1 MTVAAVHPDTASLE
15 LHLEVGNEVFRKLG
29 EMITLREI
37 QVYGR
42 VSQRAREMMEQKVR
56 MLGGSRLTVTEKCA
70 GFANLPH
77 VRD

>member
-37 QVYGR
+37 QAYGR
-42 VSQRAREMMEQKVR
+42 VSQRAREMMEQR
-56 MLGGSRLTVTEKCA
+56 
-70 GFANLPH
+70 
-77 VRD
+77 